1 MMASSTPLRIAAR
14 SGVNDV
20 ALPFRTDVWLWLLIA
35 SQPLESSFDLG
46 FGTAIT
52 ISKATGAL
60 CFAAFVFD
68 WFATRRTIRFD
79 MTHAILLA
87 LLAIGLLSSL
97 FAGLPASSL
106 STMTRYAGFVALY
119 IVLTQFTA
127 VEGVRTRRMGLVR
140 GVRVAGLLALR
151 NFADGTTLLARPLY
165 GDPNDLAYMLATT
178 LPFTLWLTRQRGW
191 RRVAALC
198 MIAVILPTLALTF
211 SRGAW
216 LRSRPASPG
225 LSFVSEVPNRRGRR
239 RADRRGPAGVV
250 HHGQRE
256 QVTTGLSAKSL
267 AAGSNVTNRLAL
279 YRVATELTDAHPV
292 LGVGPG
298 NFQLYLNEVGGGP
311 SEAATFVVHN
321 AYLEVAAELGLPAL
335 GLFLAYLVLVFR
347 RASVNASP
355 DGFDV
360 ALRVALVIA
369 IIGALTLSEQYT
381 RRCGSLAGWPRSCP
395 LPTVGARCGVRHRCV
410 WSSRRRS
417 RAAGRSR
424 ISGTSFRAWQ
434 RAGPT

>member
-1 MMASSTPLRIAAR
+1 MMSSSPPLRIAAR

-60 CFAAFVFD
+60 CFAAFVLD

-127 VEGVRTRRMGLVR
+127 AERVFARVAWALSVGCG
-140 GVRVAGLLALR
+140 VAGLLALR
-151 NFADGTTLLARPLY
+151 NLADGTALLARPLY

-216 LRSRPASPG
+216 LAI
-225 LSFVSEVPNRRGRR
+225 
-239 RADRRGPAGVV
+239 AAGVAWLV
-250 HHGQRE
+250 VRE
-256 QVTTGLSAKSL
+256 RRYRTVVVVAAMIGAAPLVWFITAHEQQITTGLSAKAL

-298 NFQLYLNEVGGGP
+298 NFPLYVNEVGGGP

-335 GLFLAYLVLVFR
+335 GLFLTYLVLVFR

-369 IIGALTLSEQYT
+369 IVGALPLSEQYYAPLWVLGGLAT
-381 RRCGSLAGWPRSCP
+381 VLSTSDRRGE
-395 LPTVGARCGVRHRCV
+395 VR
-410 WSSRRRS
+410 
-417 RAAGRSR
+417 G
-424 ISGTSFRAWQ
+424 
-434 RAGPT
+434 

>member
-1 MMASSTPLRIAAR
+1 MKSSSTPLRIAAR
-14 SGVNDV
+14 SGVSDA
-20 ALPFRTDVWLWLLIA
+20 ALPFRTDFWLWLLIA
-35 SQPLESSFDLG
+35 SQPLESSIDLG

-52 ISKATGAL
+52 ISKAAGAL
-60 CFAAFVFD
+60 CLAAFVLD
-68 WFATRRTIRFD
+68 WYATRRTIKFD

-97 FAGLPASSL
+97 YAGLPASSL

-127 VEGVRTRRMGLVR
+127 AEGVFARVAWALSVGCA
-140 GVRVAGLLALR
+140 VAGLLALR

-216 LRSRPASPG
+216 LAI
-225 LSFVSEVPNRRGRR
+225 
-239 RADRRGPAGVV
+239 AAGVAWLV
-250 HHGQRE
+250 VRE
-256 QVTTGLSAKSL
+256 RRYRTVVVVAALIGAAPLVWFVTAHEQQVTTGLSAKSL
-267 AAGSNVTNRLAL
+267 AAGSNVTNRLAF
-279 YRVATELTDAHPV
+279 YHVATELTDAHPV

-298 NFQLYLNEVGGGP
+298 NFPLYLNEVGGGP

-335 GLFLAYLVLVFR
+335 ALFLTYLVLVFR

-369 IIGALTLSEQYT
+369 IVGALPLSEQYYAPLWVL
-381 RRCGSLAGWPRSCP
+381 GGLA
-395 LPTVGARCGVRHRCV
+395 TVLSA
-410 WSSRRRS
+410 SDRRREV
-417 RAAGRSR
+417 RG
-424 ISGTSFRAWQ
+424 
-434 RAGPT
+434 

>member
-1 MMASSTPLRIAAR
+1 MMSSSPPFRIAAR

-60 CFAAFVFD
+60 CFAAFVLD

-127 VEGVRTRRMGLVR
+127 AERVFARVAWALSVGCG
-140 GVRVAGLLALR
+140 VAGLLALR
-151 NFADGTTLLARPLY
+151 NLADGTALLARPLY

-216 LRSRPASPG
+216 LAI
-225 LSFVSEVPNRRGRR
+225 
-239 RADRRGPAGVV
+239 AAGVAWLV
-250 HHGQRE
+250 VRE
-256 QVTTGLSAKSL
+256 RRYRTVVVVAAMIGAAPLVWFITAHEQQITTGLSAKAL

-298 NFQLYLNEVGGGP
+298 NFPLYVNEVGGGP

-335 GLFLAYLVLVFR
+335 GLFLTYLVLVFR

-369 IIGALTLSEQYT
+369 IVGALPLSEQYYAPLWVLGGLAT
-381 RRCGSLAGWPRSCP
+381 VLSTSDRRGE
-395 LPTVGARCGVRHRCV
+395 VR
-410 WSSRRRS
+410 
-417 RAAGRSR
+417 G
-424 ISGTSFRAWQ
+424 
-434 RAGPT
+434 